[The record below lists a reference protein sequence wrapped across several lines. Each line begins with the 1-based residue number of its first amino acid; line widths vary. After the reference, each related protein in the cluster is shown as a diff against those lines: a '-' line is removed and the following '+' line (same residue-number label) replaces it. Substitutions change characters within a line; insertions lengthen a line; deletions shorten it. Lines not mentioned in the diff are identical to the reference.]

1 MGKWVLSITIQTRA
15 CRSNCAHPEARCSAG
30 SDRQTSP
37 ITSRYGIVRQS
48 SVVHA
53 PWCDSSRTSSPDGEP
68 AIAAAKVIP
77 TPLPFEA
84 DRVAMHCPEL

>member
-1 MGKWVLSITIQTRA
+1 MKGKEPGI
-15 CRSNCAHPEARCSAG
+15 
-30 SDRQTSP
+30 
-37 ITSRYGIVRQS
+37 SR
-48 SVVHA
+48 
-53 PWCDSSRTSSPDGEP
+53 DSSRTSSPDGEP